1 MNEIWAEVRNIWKNK
16 AYSIPMV
23 ITAVLAYGYKITH
36 FAIGIDDTPYYYYF
50 TEGMNVLVGRWVLFV
65 LNKALNIGKLLPF
78 MTDFAGVMLLML
90 SASLYVVA
98 FKRVVKKNVSI
109 SVSYLFSALF
119 ITCPLICEVYTY
131 FLHNGISIGYVAN
144 ALALLMFLKGDE
156 TVGKRKW
163 ADYFLSAVFLFIS
176 IGCYESFA
184 SVFLAGVS
192 IMLLIRVTHEVREK
206 SFLRNIKRIG
216 LVALIEA
223 LSIVFRALMQKLL
236 IVVFNIHNL
245 RTEEVSRSVT
255 EMLGW
260 VFTSEGR
267 AGFVMALKRFFVMY
281 GVFGIHYLSIA
292 IFLLASL
299 VILTFGIFMAIRK
312 KSLWAFVYMMGIYV
326 SCIILMFIEGSVT
339 LYRSAQ
345 FLPLVS
351 AYGITLFFM
360 AASFATEKIKR
371 FTKPVLTVLAI
382 VILFRQ
388 IVDMN
393 NWFYIDTLKYEEAR
407 RITDNIAE
415 DILRTCENAGK
426 PIIFAGEFHP
436 SVSIIEDA
444 YVPFGSEEY
453 ERMKKIVDIVD
464 PELMWK
470 FFRRNRF
477 EVAQTP
483 TLSVI
488 SWGQEAFLS
497 SYEVVRFMNMSGYT
511 FVGTDDIDAIRNVPD
526 KYLDSMETYPK
537 DGYIYEDE
545 DYIIVNMGMGY

>member
-1 MNEIWAEVRNIWKNK
+1 MREIWAEVKNIWKNK

-23 ITAVLAYGYKITH
+23 ITALLAYGYKITH
-36 FAIGIDDTPYYYYF
+36 FTVGIDDTPYNYYF
-50 TEGMNVLVGRWVLFV
+50 SEGMNVLVGRWVLFL
-65 LNKALNIGKLLPF
+65 LNKTLNIGKLLPF
-78 MTDFAGVMLLML
+78 VTDFAGVMLLML
-90 SASLYVVA
+90 AASLYVVA

-131 FLHNGISIGYVAN
+131 FLHNGISVGYVAN

-163 ADYFLSAVFLFIS
+163 ADFLLSALFLFIS

-184 SVFLAGVS
+184 SVFLAGAS
-192 IMLLIRVTHEVREK
+192 IMLLARATHEVKEK

-216 LVALIEA
+216 LVALIE
-223 LSIVFRALMQKLL
+223 LVSIVFRALMQKLL
-236 IVVFNIHNL
+236 ILVFDIHNL

-255 EMLGW
+255 EMMGW
-260 VFTSEGR
+260 VLTAEGR
-267 AGFVMALKRFFVMY
+267 ADFVMALKRFFVMY
-281 GVFGIHYLSIA
+281 GVFGIHYLPIA
-292 IFLLASL
+292 IFLMAIV
-299 VILTFGIFMAIRK
+299 VILVFGVFMAIRK
-312 KSLWAFVYMMGIYV
+312 KSLWALIYMLGIYV

-351 AYGITLFFM
+351 AFGITLFFM
-360 AASFATEKIKR
+360 AASFATEKIKKYS
-371 FTKPVLTVLAI
+371 KPVLVVLGFI
-382 VILFRQ
+382 ILSRQ
-388 IVDMN
+388 IIDMN
-393 NWFYIDTLKYEEAR
+393 NWFYIDTLKYQEAR
-407 RITDNIAE
+407 RITDDIAE
-415 DILRTCENAGK
+415 DILKTCDNAGK

-444 YVPFGSEEY
+444 YVAFGSEEY
-453 ERMKKIVDIVD
+453 ERIKAITDIVD
-464 PELMWK
+464 SELIWK

-511 FVGTDDIDAIRNVPD
+511 FVGTDDIEAIRTLPL
-526 KYLDSMETYPK
+526 KYLDSMESYPR

-545 DYIIVNMGMGY
+545 NYIIVNMGMGY